1 MKFIF
6 IGMNAMRNFKGEGDI
21 LYLLTSKEAFDF
33 LSSEDGS
40 KYITS
45 IIRISADGIFR
56 TLVEAAQPNDLGF
69 DIIGD
74 SDLSDEEFLKGNTRY
89 VAIVSVTE
97 KQEDDFVNFLFDHDI
112 ELVLLGNVTGGEIV
126 MDDRDLGF
134 IDDYVE

>member
-1 MKFIF
+1 MKC
-6 IGMNAMRNFKGEGDI
+6 FKEEGDV
-21 LYLLTSKEAFDF
+21 LYLLTSKEAVDF
-33 LSSEDGS
+33 LTSGDGS
-40 KYITS
+40 AYITS
-45 IIRISADGIFR
+45 LTRISAKGIFQ

-89 VAIVSVTE
+89 VAVVSVSE
-97 KQEDDFVNFLFDHDI
+97 KQEDEFVNFLFDHDI

-134 IDDYVE
+134 IDDYVLG

>member
-1 MKFIF
+1 MDAMKC
-6 IGMNAMRNFKGEGDI
+6 FKEEGDI
-21 LYLLTSKEAFDF
+21 LYLLTSSEAVDF
-33 LSSEDGS
+33 LTSGDGC
-40 KYITS
+40 KYISS
-45 IIRISADGIFR
+45 ITRISAKGIFQ

-74 SDLSDEEFLKGNTRY
+74 SDLSDEQFLKGNTRY
-89 VAIVSVTE
+89 AAIVSVTE

-134 IDDYVE
+134 IDDYVLE